1 MSETSDVIEFDDE
14 YTQEDEDRLK
24 GEDAGKVFAQRHII
38 EKMNLFIKVYRE
50 KGWSMEFIEGF
61 VDGINKITGGTI
73 SLKRGDQQEESD
85 EEEVDTEAESD

>member
-1 MSETSDVIEFDDE
+1 MSEESDVIEFDDE

-61 VDGINKITGGTI
+61 VEGINQVTGGTI

-85 EEEVDTEAESD
+85 EEEVDNEAESD